1 MKRNKLMRQVSTTI
15 MAGILLMQPLAV
27 SASEINHFVKKD
39 AESVVEKETISSET
53 QETAITSSENSTESS
68 SSNKLEES
76 STSDKIEST
85 QDTVSEE
92 SSTKEE
98 VKKDTKE
105 KLLVHFMV
113 GEEVYKEVSIEKG
126 EKIEKPKDPSGK
138 GTFLGWFDKHDEKV
152 TFEEIIDEETV
163 YHAKFS
169 EKFLIQFKDSTGTI
183 IDSYERNKNENIEE
197 TKKDPKA
204 PADKFFMYWYDES
217 DPKEQPFSFELNK
230 VSKDLVLVPK
240 FSDTHTVLFIS
251 EGTQVEPVQ
260 ATNGKGIEEP
270 TTPTRSGYTF
280 KHWSLKPKGEKYDF
294 ATPITGNVTLY
305 AVWEAAE
312 VEYTVVFWR
321 EKLGVIGDPGSNPDN
336 YEYAGTSTKQ
346 KGLSGT
352 EIDIKSEQEV
362 QQILEGNANYYTRKG
377 IEYYTF
383 DHSKKDKLSG
393 NGETTI
399 NVYSRL
405 RIYNYQFYILDP
417 LNGFN
422 KNGIDY
428 FGKRNQ
434 NGNILPSYEVKAKFG
449 ENVERKFPQPEEMII
464 RSNNF
469 FYALSPWRQESLYPV
484 NWLGKTTYISTTFLP
499 KDPSKENL
507 GVWIEFEKELKEI
520 TFNEYLEN
528 VEGTDFKGPRIFKN
542 NMTKNKITYHPRD
555 IRGFFT
561 PMKQEF
567 DPAPDSIDLKYK
579 RKSFNLSYD
588 LKGGTFISDVPI
600 SKNLKFE
607 GEIASPGMPIKND
620 YDFKGWYYDDE
631 YRNRVDFENLTMPA
645 NDLKFFAKWE
655 SQEIKV
661 KYLDGVNGK
670 ELLEQGY
677 GKNETVKFPREYV
690 KNETFVEDKGVFM
703 GWYWLIGGTTY
714 SEFTNTIPLT
724 KDITLY
730 AKWKTNP
737 YYVTYDKGRGTG
749 EVPEDKNI
757 YSLGSVGRVLTSES
771 ITPPKNHVFIGWR
784 SNKDFNLY
792 QVNAL
797 IPVKGDTLL
806 TAEFAPENETIL
818 INYHNG
824 DEVKQSSAYKNAN
837 IQLAG
842 EIFNEEGA
850 KLIGWSKSVNGEKD
864 YDLSADFKTADKDID
879 LYAVWE
885 KQEIS
890 ITFKADEGGKLEGN
904 PIRTIKIPY
913 GVTWDKVIKNIPKTI
928 PNEFYEFAEW
938 DPNLP
943 GKDEILTK
951 NLTFTAKFK
960 KQKAQP
966 VIIKYVDEIGNEL
979 ADEERLEGA
988 LGVDY
993 QAEPK
998 KIEGWTLKETPE
1010 NAKGVFKTVG
1020 QTVTFVYV
1028 KEANSQP
1035 VIVRY
1040 QDGLGNTLA
1049 PEVVLTGK
1057 LGLPYKSEEKKI
1069 PNWELEGFPY
1079 NISGTFKES
1088 IQYVTYRYKK
1098 AKGAPVTVRFVDRNG
1113 KQLANP
1119 VVMNGFSGEA
1129 YTAKARNVTGW
1140 QLVGIPDNMNG
1151 FFSENPLTVVFV
1163 YDKAQGVNVT
1173 VRYVDESY
1181 TDIVEPDILSG
1192 KLDETYQ
1199 TKAKEIEGWTLKETA
1214 TNAEGVFTSEEQ
1226 EVFYVYEKEEGAKV
1240 TAKYVDESG
1249 KELAE
1254 KEVLSGKLGES
1265 YETKAKEIECWKL
1278 KETPKNAKG
1287 TFTKETQEV
1296 VYVYEK
1302 EEGGKVTAKYVDK
1315 LGKELAEKE
1324 ELSGKLGESYETKA
1338 KVIEGWKLKEN
1349 PKNAKGTFTK
1359 ETQEVVYV
1367 YEKVKEEVSKVTAK
1381 YVDKLGKELAEK
1393 EELSGKLGE
1402 TFETTAKVI
1411 EGWKLKET
1419 PKNAKGT
1426 FTKEMQEVVYVYE
1439 KEEVSKVNVKYV
1451 DESGKELST
1460 KEELSGKLGESYETK
1475 AKEIEGWKLKETPKN
1490 AKGTFTKEMQE
1501 VIYIYEKVKEEVAK
1515 VNVKYMDEEGKELA
1529 EKEILSGKLG
1539 ETYETKAKEIEGW
1552 KLKETPKNAKGTF
1565 TKEMQE
1571 VVYVYEK
1578 VKEEIS
1584 KVNVKYVDEE
1594 GKELSAKE
1602 ELSGKLGESYE
1613 TKAKEI
1619 EGWKLKETPKNAKG
1633 TFTKETQEVIYIY
1646 EKVKEEVSKV
1656 NVKYVDEEGKELAEK
1671 EILSGKLGEV
1681 YETKAKE
1688 IEGWKLKETPKN
1700 AKGTF
1705 TKETQEVVYIYKQ
1718 NKKTVTKKTST
1729 NNNGST
1735 SAGRTL
1741 PKTGE
1746 NNINSFVISMI
1757 GILGLAVL
1765 AVLKRKEKE

>member
-1 MKRNKLMRQVSTTI
+1 MKRNKLMRQISTTI

-27 SASEINHFVKKD
+27 SSSEINHFVKKD
-39 AESVVEKETISSET
+39 AESVVEKETTSSET
-53 QETAITSSENSTESS
+53 QEATKESTEDSTESS
-68 SSNKLEES
+68 SSKKLEES
-76 STSDKIEST
+76 STSERIEST

-92 SSTKEE
+92 SSSEEE
-98 VKKDTKE
+98 VKEETKDIKE
-105 KLLVHFMV
+105 KLFVNFMV
-113 GEEVYKEVSIEKG
+113 GEEVYKEVSVEKG
-126 EKIEKPKDPSGK
+126 EKIEKPKDPIGK
-138 GTFLGWFDKHDEKV
+138 GTFLGWFDKNDKKV
-152 TFEEIIDEETV
+152 TFEEVIDEETV

-312 VEYTVVFWR
+312 AEYTVVFWR

-757 YSLGSVGRVLTSES
+757 YSLGSVGRVLTSDS

-806 TAEFAPENETIL
+806 TAEFAPENETIH

-824 DEVKQSSAYKNAN
+824 DEVKQSSAYKNTN

-842 EIFNEEGA
+842 EIFNKEGA
-850 KLIGWSKSVNGEKD
+850 KLIGWSKSANGEKD

-1199 TKAKEIEGWTLKETA
+1199 TTAKEIEGWTLKETA

-1254 KEVLSGKLGES
+1254 KEVLSGKLDES
-1265 YETKAKEIECWKL
+1265 YETTAKEIEGWKL

-1302 EEGGKVTAKYVDK
+1302 EEGAKVTAKYVDK

-1367 YEKVKEEVSKVTAK
+1367 YEKVKEEVAKVTAK

-1402 TFETTAKVI
+1402 SYETKAKAIDGWILKETPKNAKGTFTKKMQEVVYVYEKVKEEISKVNVKYVDESGKELSKKEVLSGKLGETYETKAKEI

-1426 FTKEMQEVVYVYE
+1426 FTKEMQEVIYIYE
-1439 KEEVSKVNVKYV
+1439 KVKEEVSKVNVKYV

-1490 AKGTFTKEMQE
+1490 AKGTFTKE
-1501 VIYIYEKVKEEVAK
+1501 
-1515 VNVKYMDEEGKELA
+1515 
-1529 EKEILSGKLG
+1529 
-1539 ETYETKAKEIEGW
+1539 T
-1552 KLKETPKNAKGTF
+1552 
-1565 TKEMQE
+1565 QE
-1571 VVYVYEK
+1571 VVYV
-1578 VKEEIS
+1578 
-1584 KVNVKYVDEE
+1584 
-1594 GKELSAKE
+1594 
-1602 ELSGKLGESYE
+1602 
-1613 TKAKEI
+1613 
-1619 EGWKLKETPKNAKG
+1619 
-1633 TFTKETQEVIYIY
+1633 Y

-1656 NVKYVDEEGKELAEK
+1656 NVKYVDESGKELSTK
-1671 EILSGKLGEV
+1671 EELSGKLGES
-1681 YETKAKE
+1681 YETKAKV
-1688 IEGWKLKETPKN
+1688 IEGWTLKETPKN

-1705 TKETQEVVYIYKQ
+1705 TKETQEVVYVYEKVKEEVAKV
-1718 NKKTVTKKTST
+1718 NVKYVDEEGK
-1729 NNNGST
+1729 
-1735 SAGRTL
+1735 
-1741 PKTGE
+1741 E
-1746 NNINSFVISMI
+1746 
-1757 GILGLAVL
+1757 LA
-1765 AVLKRKEKE
+1765 EKEV